1 MTGGAVPDGPGAFY
15 PPTLLADV
23 DERSEAYRDEIFGP
37 VLTVRTHDGDD
48 DALRQANDTDYGLA
62 ASARGVPD
70 HQARDERHHQL
81 RRKAL
86 APLCFQ
92 CRT

>member
-1 MTGGAVPDGPGAFY
+1 MVTGEAVPDGAGAFY

-48 DALRQANDTDYGLA
+48 DALRQAKRHRLRAG
-62 ASARGVPD
+62 GVGS
-70 HQARDERHHQL
+70 RS
-81 RRKAL
+81 
-86 APLCFQ
+86 
-92 CRT
+92 T